1 MIRKKPAL
9 ALDPRVEAGCPKAL
23 CANKVLDVEITLYG
37 SRQHRGVSC
46 QKGARCN
53 AIAWRNKIRTRANR
67 PVASTLLAVTVSFA
81 LTLAPTSRSI
91 AQTKDIAQT
100 AIRAALAKWTNEF
113 NARNVE
119 GACSL
124 FSTDLRYDFRGF
136 PERNYTDM
144 CDGLRRALTDS
155 TKRYAYSLAVKE
167 VLVSGDLA
175 IVRLTWTLT
184 VTKPDARPEV
194 SREPGIDVFKRQ
206 ADGTWKIIRFLAYD
220 EPG

>member
-1 MIRKKPAL
+1 
-9 ALDPRVEAGCPKAL
+9 
-23 CANKVLDVEITLYG
+23 
-37 SRQHRGVSC
+37 
-46 QKGARCN
+46 
-53 AIAWRNKIRTRANR
+53 
-67 PVASTLLAVTVSFA
+67 VTVSFA
-81 LTLAPTSRSI
+81 LSLAPASRSI
-91 AQTKDIAQT
+91 AQTKDIGQT
-100 AIRAALAKWTNEF
+100 AIRAALTKWTKDF

-136 PERNYTDM
+136 PERNHTDM

-206 ADGTWKIIRFLAYD
+206 ADGTWTIIRFIAYAG
-220 EPG
+220 PG